1 MKNTQDIVSEFLKE
15 FNLINN
21 IDFIKNPNNKFSL
34 KFSLLVESVLINVL
48 ENISNGNTNILVI
61 ALGSFG
67 RRELSPKSDIEIL
80 FANISDEQY
89 LNIKN
94 SLNNLALKIN
104 LNFKLYKFEK
114 DYDYL
119 NENFTF
125 FCKLFQSRLIF
136 GNSNDFKNFYEQ
148 ISANLKDNIVHI
160 YDKFIQKYNSRIE
173 FYGKFPNTIEPNIK
187 YSAGGLRDLHEAE
200 WIYSILNNKELM
212 YQNEIMQTS
221 LFINELIQNNGLPR
235 DFLESVYKSY
245 NLLLTVRNLLHYI
258 NNKKIDRL
266 EFKDQDKIYSALLN
280 SKDEEFNF
288 GSVHDFMKMY
298 FVAANQINLFYNL
311 FLVYFKDRISPS
323 LPEALKI
330 IIDDDFYQIGDTIF
344 SNTEDR
350 FSLSDV
356 LRLFFYRAKYGLYI
370 DDKLKFKI
378 VNDLKQI
385 NFSETLISESSTFFR
400 ELFELDN
407 ISNTLIL
414 MYELG
419 IFDYIIPEFIELSG
433 YYENT
438 INHLYT
444 FDIHSIYA
452 INVLE
457 NLYHTDNE
465 LKNLLYTLTSA
476 ERAQLHLALIL
487 HDIAKPIIKAG
498 NEMLAAEMAHTI
510 LSRLGYED
518 KEITIIAKL
527 IRNKR
532 KMSNL
537 AFSDKF
543 YDINEL
549 NELAELVSNQK
560 FLTQL
565 YLLTY
570 ANLSAQSKLIYTPWK
585 AERLNSL
592 FYKVIDIINSN
603 NNLELQLS
611 PAFNEIS
618 SEIQKYIP
626 EISDS
631 NIHNFLTSIRDNR
644 YFSSFD
650 SKEIARQIKYFS
662 EENTQLAIEITE
674 KSDFFEIIIIGKY
687 NKFVFPSVCGLLF
700 LQNLNI
706 LESILI
712 KTRKDNLIA
721 KVIVEYPKNN
731 KKFNISN
738 LKNTLEAD
746 LLNVVNG
753 IVDIENL
760 ILEHQS
766 YLKKLEKKL
775 FKKKTILDIY
785 LNQNQ
790 QYNTLE
796 IKAVDKKGFL
806 YKISSAIVNCGLDI
820 YYSKTKTADN
830 KVECRLFILTEDG
843 KKISSVNFPYIQ
855 ESIIKA
861 YNEL

>member
-1 MKNTQDIVSEFLKE
+1 MKNTQDIVNEFLKD
-15 FNLINN
+15 FSLINN
-21 IDFIKNPNNKFSL
+21 IDFIKNSTNKYSL
-34 KFSLLVESVLINVL
+34 KFSLLVESLLIKIL
-48 ENISNGNTNILVI
+48 ENVFSGNSNVLVI

-80 FANISDEQY
+80 FANILDEQFED
-89 LNIKN
+89 IKN
-94 SLNNLALKIN
+94 SLKNLELKVN
-104 LNFKLYKFEK
+104 LNFKIYKYEENV
-114 DYDYL
+114 DYL
-119 NENFTF
+119 NTNFTF

-136 GNSNDFKNFYEQ
+136 GNSNDFKYFYEQ
-148 ISANLKDNIVHI
+148 ISLRIKDNIVHI
-160 YDKFIQKYNSRIE
+160 FDKFIQKYNTRIE
-173 FYGKFPNTIEPNIK
+173 QYGKFPNTIEPNIK

-200 WIYSILNNKELM
+200 WIYSILNNKNLVL
-212 YQNEIMQTS
+212 QNEVMQTTS
-221 LFINELIQNNGLPR
+221 FIKELIQNNSLPD
-235 DFLESVYKSY
+235 DFLEIVYKSY
-245 NLLLTVRNLLHYI
+245 NQLLTIRNLLHYI

-266 EFKDQDKIYSALLN
+266 EFKDQDKIYFALISSN
-280 SKDEEFNF
+280 NDEFKL
-288 GSVHDFMKMY
+288 GSVHDFMKLY
-298 FVAANQINLFYNL
+298 FNAANQINLFYNL
-311 FLVYFKDRISPS
+311 FLVYFKDKITPK
-323 LPEALKI
+323 LPDSLKI

-344 SNTEDR
+344 SCREER

-356 LRLFFYRAKYGLYI
+356 LRLFFYRAKYSLYI
-370 DDKLKFKI
+370 DDKLKFKV
-378 VNDLKQI
+378 VNDLKKV
-385 NFSETLISESSTFFR
+385 NLNENHLSESSAFFR
-400 ELFELDN
+400 ELLELDN

-419 IFDYIIPEFIELSG
+419 IFNYIIPEYSEFYG
-433 YYENT
+433 YYEKT
-438 INHLYT
+438 INHLYS
-444 FDIHSIYA
+444 FDIHSLYA
-452 INVLE
+452 INIIE
-457 NLYHTDNE
+457 NLYYSDNVM
-465 LKNLLYTLTSA
+465 KNLLYTLNIA
-476 ERAQLHLALIL
+476 ERAQLYLALIL
-487 HDIAKPIIKAG
+487 HDIAKPIVKVG
-498 NEMLAAEMAHTI
+498 NEMLAAEMAYTI

-518 KEITIIAKL
+518 RDISVITKL

-532 KMSNL
+532 RMSNL

-543 YDINEL
+543 YDYNEL
-549 NELAELVSNQK
+549 NELAELVINQK

-570 ANLSAQSKLIYTPWK
+570 ANLSAQSKLVFTPWK

-592 FYKVIDIINSN
+592 FYKIIDIVNSN
-603 NNLELQLS
+603 NKLELQLN

-618 SEIQKYIP
+618 SEIQKFIP

-631 NIHNFLTSIRDNR
+631 SIHNFLTSIRDNR

-662 EENTQLAIEITE
+662 EENTQLAIYITE

-706 LESILI
+706 LESFLI
-712 KTRKDNLIA
+712 KTKKDNLIA

-738 LKNTLEAD
+738 FKNTLEAD

-796 IKAVDKKGFL
+796 IKAIDKKGFL
-806 YKISSAIVNCGLDI
+806 YKISSAIVNCGLNI
-820 YYSKTKTADN
+820 YYSKTKVNDN
-830 KVECRLFILTEDG
+830 KVECILYILTEDG